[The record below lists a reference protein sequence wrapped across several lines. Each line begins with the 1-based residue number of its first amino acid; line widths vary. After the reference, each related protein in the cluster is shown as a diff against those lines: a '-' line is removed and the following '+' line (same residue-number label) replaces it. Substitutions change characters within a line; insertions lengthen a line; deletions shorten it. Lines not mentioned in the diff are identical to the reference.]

1 MSTYFD
7 KYGYLIGFFLGYLD
21 ILESNQDILNYF
33 QKNTDEIPICIDEI
47 SNLINDDLLDWKI
60 FTDEANIY
68 FQSKTDFINFFNWL
82 KTELNKITLE

>member
-1 MSTYFD
+1 MSSYLD

-33 QKNTDEIPICIDEI
+33 QKNPDEIPICIDEI
-47 SNLINDDLLDWKI
+47 SKLINDHSLDWKI
-60 FTDEANIY
+60 FIDEANIY

-82 KTELNKITLE
+82 KAELIKISLE

>member
-1 MSTYFD
+1 MSTYFN

-33 QKNTDEIPICIDEI
+33 QKNPDEIPICVDEI
-47 SNLINDDLLDWKI
+47 SKLINDDLLDWKI

-68 FQSKTDFINFFNWL
+68 FQSETDFINFFNWL
-82 KTELNKITLE
+82 KTELSKIPLE

>member
-21 ILESNQDILNYF
+21 ILESNQDILKYF
-33 QKNTDEIPICIDEI
+33 QKNPDEIPICINEI

-60 FTDEANIY
+60 FIDEANIY
-68 FQSKTDFINFFNWL
+68 FQSETDFINFFNWL
-82 KTELNKITLE
+82 KTELIKITLK

>member
-1 MSTYFD
+1 MSSYLD

-33 QKNTDEIPICIDEI
+33 QKNPDEIPICIDEI
-47 SNLINDDLLDWKI
+47 SKLINDHSLDWKI
-60 FTDEANIY
+60 FIDEANIY

-82 KTELNKITLE
+82 KAELIKISLK

>member
-33 QKNTDEIPICIDEI
+33 QKNPDEIHICIDEI
-47 SNLINDDLLDWKI
+47 AKLLNDNLLDWEI
-60 FTDEANIY
+60 FSEEANIY
-68 FQSKTDFINFFNWL
+68 FQSETDFINFFNWL
-82 KTELNKITLE
+82 KDELIKISL